1 MENLDNQKLN
11 FQQTYK
17 FCDENCSKCYLKC
30 AQIAT
35 RKNQHQCCTNHFCTA
50 VCKYCDK
57 DSKTQCKM
65 AFGHEGK
72 HICAEISHVCSEP
85 CRFIELNECRGE
97 CQKMTGHEDEHECS
111 EKRHPCKEVCS
122 LDGCEGRC
130 IIGCDEEH
138 TVHKCTKEQCIQTC
152 FVITCTNKCAA
163 FDHFHGN
170 ELSETFKT
178 EQFIPDEF
186 PFLLEDGLTRFDCQ
200 QHFCGKEHQC
210 DEDCEHDG
218 FCHVWTEKQLKD
230 ETFEG
235 ERDTFTYSLKF
246 VEKGEKSKCRQK
258 LKPFTRGHEGM
269 HSCSTEFHFCMS
281 LCPTCENICNKQ
293 VNHEKDGDT
302 LHHARHGNMRRCFF
316 VANEDDIQIG
326 DHKYKV
332 GEPAVAEMCH
342 MFCNTLG
349 RGHIHIVE
357 CDSED
362 PTACIYSASSDG
374 RRHETTEYQPN
385 PEIPKD
391 EITHEAYWTLIGF
404 QDPCQETEDFEK
416 CPVYCAVDSHDADE
430 ETSFCDLAIWHEPV
444 QSLSDVGRNE
454 GLVTKDGHVFPC
466 THPMGIYHFIL
477 CLDDSGSMT
486 GSPWWDLTN
495 AVHSFVL
502 QRLDITS
509 KDMLL
514 IAIHNSQTRISAE
527 YQPMSSFSQSWLSF
541 QGRGNNFSIALNVA
555 DGIIGRHLDKN
566 VKPILVFMS
575 DGGCGNGEFEMEK
588 ISN

>member
-1 MENLDNQKLN
+1 M
-11 FQQTYK
+11 
-17 FCDENCSKCYLKC
+17 
-30 AQIAT
+30 
-35 RKNQHQCCTNHFCTA
+35 
-50 VCKYCDK
+50 
-57 DSKTQCKM
+57 
-65 AFGHEGK
+65 
-72 HICAEISHVCSEP
+72 CAEISHVCSEP
-85 CRFIELNECRGE
+85 CRFIELNECKGE
-97 CQKMTGHEDEHECS
+97 CQKMTVHEDEHVCS
-111 EKRHPCKEVCS
+111 EKRHPCKEICS

-130 IIGCDEEH
+130 IVSCDEEH
-138 TVHKCTKEQCIQTC
+138 TVHKCTKEQCIYTC
-152 FVITCTNKCAA
+152 SVTTCTNKCAA
-163 FDHFHGN
+163 LDHFHGN

-186 PFLLEDGLTRFDCQ
+186 PFLLEDGRTRFDCQ

-258 LKPFTRGHEGM
+258 LKPFTRGHEGV
-269 HSCSTEFHFCMS
+269 HSCSTELHFCMS

-332 GEPAVAEMCH
+332 GEPTVAEMCH
-342 MFCNTLG
+342 IFCNTLG

-362 PTACIYSASSDG
+362 PTACVYSASSDG

-416 CPVYCAVDSHDADE
+416 CPAFCAVDIHDADE
-430 ETSFCDLAIWHEPV
+430 ETSFCDLQTYKFCDEKCSKCFLKCTQIAAHKNQVPISVVPIIFAPLCVNIVIRSAKWRLGMKESICV
-444 QSLSDVGRNE
+444 LK
-454 GLVTKDGHVFPC
+454 LVTCVASHV
-466 THPMGIYHFIL
+466 
-477 CLDDSGSMT
+477 DS
-486 GSPWWDLTN
+486 
-495 AVHSFVL
+495 
-502 QRLDITS
+502 
-509 KDMLL
+509 
-514 IAIHNSQTRISAE
+514 
-527 YQPMSSFSQSWLSF
+527 
-541 QGRGNNFSIALNVA
+541 
-555 DGIIGRHLDKN
+555 
-566 VKPILVFMS
+566 
-575 DGGCGNGEFEMEK
+575 
-588 ISN
+588 